1 MNSSPAPR
9 RYGRNANVPSSQAD
23 VDSDIENH
31 FRSCGDGRLD
41 ADARREIWR
50 ALDESTRNIIDAIE
64 DVEMLGSGQVS
75 ARDVPT
81 LIDLVGRTQSDFV
94 RGKCLAVLQLIAD
107 FSPIES
113 VKTEAQEFLK
123 QLNEEKDNT

>member
-1 MNSSPAPR
+1 VPA
-9 RYGRNANVPSSQAD
+9 N
-23 VDSDIENH
+23 
-31 FRSCGDGRLD
+31 LTT
-41 ADARREIWR
+41 EI
-50 ALDESTRNIIDAIE
+50 
-64 DVEMLGSGQVS
+64 LGSGQVN
-75 ARDVPT
+75 AGDVPK